1 MPAGCTGFAE
11 PVSVLRMKAGQLRH
25 RVFLQDRVS
34 TTDSIGQPSTS
45 WLTTATVWADV
56 RYLSGLSAI
65 KSGADVS
72 LVKCSIRMRYRAF
85 NAGQRI
91 VYGNEVFEIDA
102 VLPDAKR
109 EYVDAVCRVTN
120 ADV

>member
-1 MPAGCTGFAE
+1 
-11 PVSVLRMKAGQLRH
+11 MKAGQLRH
-25 RVFLQDRVS
+25 RCEIQTRVD
-34 TTDSIGQPSTS
+34 TVDSIGQPSTS

-72 LVKCSIRMRYRAF
+72 VSKCSIRMRKRAV

-102 VLPDAKR
+102 VLPDGRR
-109 EYVDAVCRVTN
+109 EYLDCVVRVIN
-120 ADV
+120 ADT

>member
-1 MPAGCTGFAE
+1 
-11 PVSVLRMKAGQLRH
+11 MKAGLLRN
-25 RVFLQDRVS
+25 RVELQSRLEVFDE
-34 TTDSIGQPSTS
+34 IGQPSTS

-72 LVKCSIRMRYRAF
+72 LTKCSVRMRQRAV

-102 VLPDAKR
+102 VLPDGKR
-109 EYVDAVCRVTN
+109 EYVDCVARVIN
-120 ADV
+120 ADT